1 MPLKKKRNKREKR
14 MDVKIENVNVEIDY
28 EKLAKAI
35 VTAQN
40 KANEQEQKKETE
52 LLKSEKNEEKNKTYT
67 NKEFNKKDFWYKVW
81 YIIANR
87 KIEDS
92 NFLTTAIAGIMQLFF
107 NVIAFCL
114 TIFAIL
120 CFSCI
125 IYVLFKGENH
135 IYIVNYVIATPVSL
149 MLALIIRGI
158 ANEIG
163 REKDKNYIFTAF
175 SGIVGFVALIV
186 ALIALFKGVG

>member
-1 MPLKKKRNKREKR
+1 MSLKKDRNKIGNR
-14 MDVKIENVNVEIDY
+14 MDVKVENVNVEIDY
-28 EKLAKAI
+28 NKLANAI

-40 KANEQEQKKETE
+40 IAKEQERKKEVE
-52 LLKSEKNEEKNKTYT
+52 LLKLEKKEEKNKTYT
-67 NKEFNKKDFWYKVW
+67 NKELNKKGFWYKVW
-81 YIIANR
+81 YIISNR

-92 NFLTTAIAGIMQLFF
+92 NFLTSAIAGIMQLFF
-107 NVIAFCL
+107 NAIALFL

-125 IYVLFKGENH
+125 FYVLFKGENY
-135 IYIVNYVIATPVSL
+135 IYIFNYVIVTPISL

-186 ALIALFKGVG
+186 ALVALLKGVG